1 MKRQLKNKEVD
12 DLDLLPVMNL
22 FSILIPFLLSV
33 AVFQKMAVVE
43 INMPERPSI
52 ETTALKEELHLNLS
66 FVISKTD
73 FQVFNF
79 NGLVMQVP
87 YQEIE
92 KLFCQGSWV
101 EKNECKNI
109 AQGSQDFD
117 LLAYKGGQHQLVWYQ
132 KGLPLQSHDGEFV
145 RDKKIL
151 TTSKSIAGAMYN
163 QSENSEFRPL
173 SAFHFTEVFLRE
185 LKNQVADF
193 EDSNDAVLVAGEE
206 IKFDYIIKAMD
217 ALKSAGFANV
227 SLARI

>member
-87 YQEIE
+87 
-92 KLFCQGSWV
+92 
-101 EKNECKNI
+101 
-109 AQGSQDFD
+109 
-117 LLAYKGGQHQLVWYQ
+117 
-132 KGLPLQSHDGEFV
+132 
-145 RDKKIL
+145 
-151 TTSKSIAGAMYN
+151 
-163 QSENSEFRPL
+163 
-173 SAFHFTEVFLRE
+173 
-185 LKNQVADF
+185 
-193 EDSNDAVLVAGEE
+193 
-206 IKFDYIIKAMD
+206 
-217 ALKSAGFANV
+217 
-227 SLARI
+227 